1 MYVSATTIVRKT
13 LLQKRKKGPRHSIYV
28 YTKKPH
34 LRKRLSWQGGAGDRL
49 TTLEE
54 HRWQKEEVA
63 HYKMNELGTEG
74 ARCADVISGKHAKI
88 RQWQLQPLK
97 DQVHTAFV
105 ICVMVA

>member
-1 MYVSATTIVRKT
+1 MLTGIEGFPYSAH
-13 LLQKRKKGPRHSIYV
+13 LLENVAG
-28 YTKKPH
+28 